1 MGFAMPVFLVGYVLI
16 YVFAVKL
23 GWLPVQGYRP
33 IAEGLWPWAE
43 SLILPSLALGI
54 TYMALIARITRASML
69 EVLAQDYIRTADS
82 KGLATSRVLLLH
94 ALKNASV
101 PIVTVIGIGIALLI
115 SGVVITETVFNIP
128 GLGRLTVDAVLKRDY
143 PIVQGLIIVFAGRQ
157 GAGQPHHRH
166 LLRLPRS
173 AHQVLSPVTLTA
185 TAEDMPRRSPRRW
198 RASLPPSAAT
208 PRSSSAPC
216 CSSPSSPW
224 RWPRPGSPAIPF
236 RQAPINRLRPPSER
250 FWFGT
255 DQFGR
260 DVFSR
265 TVYGA
270 RVSLIVGFAVAA
282 LASLIGLAVGLVCGY
297 FRRIDGIIMR
307 VMDGI
312 MAIPSILLA
321 IALITLTR
329 PGLGI
334 VIAAIVIPEVPRV
347 VRVVR
352 SVVLSI
358 RAQPYVESAIAGGTR
373 NAKLLVRHILPNTL
387 APLIVQATYVCAS
400 AMLIEA
406 GLSFLG
412 AGVPPE
418 IPSWG
423 NIIAQGRTFFQIA
436 PWSIFIP
443 GAFLAATVLAVNM
456 LGDGLRD
463 RLDPRLARRL

>member
-1 MGFAMPVFLVGYVLI
+1 VTLA
-16 YVFAVKL
+16 AAADAA
-23 GWLPVQGYRP
+23 LPP
-33 IAEGLWPWAE
+33 IASP
-43 SLILPSLALGI
+43 LAKAAAAVRRNPTI
-54 TYMALIARITRASML
+54 F
-69 EVLAQDYIRTADS
+69 
-82 KGLATSRVLLLH
+82 
-94 ALKNASV
+94 
-101 PIVTVIGIGIALLI
+101 IGAALLTAL
-115 SGVVITETVFNIP
+115 V
-128 GLGRLTVDAVLKRDY
+128 AM
-143 PIVQGLIIVFAGRQ
+143 
-157 GAGQPHHRH
+157 
-166 LLRLPRS
+166 
-173 AHQVLSPVTLTA
+173 TL
-185 TAEDMPRRSPRRW
+185 
-198 RASLPPSAAT
+198 AA
-208 PRSSSAPC
+208 
-216 CSSPSSPW
+216 PW
-224 RWPRPGSPAIPF
+224 IAADPF
-236 RQAPINRLRPPSER
+236 RQAPINRLRPPSEP

-260 DVFSR
+260 DVFAR
-265 TVYGA
+265 TVHGA
-270 RVSLIVGFAVAA
+270 RVSLIVGLSVATIS
-282 LASLIGLAVGLVCGY
+282 SLIGLAVGLVCGY
-297 FRRIDGIIMR
+297 FKRIDGIVMR

-312 MAIPSILLA
+312 MSIPSILLA

-334 VIAAIVIPEVPRV
+334 VIVAIVIPEVPRI

-358 RAQPYVESAIAGGTR
+358 RDQPYIESAIAGGTR
-373 NAKLLVRHILPNTL
+373 NTKLLLRHVLPNTL

-463 RLDPRLARRL
+463 RLDPRLARRM

>member
-1 MGFAMPVFLVGYVLI
+1 
-16 YVFAVKL
+16 
-23 GWLPVQGYRP
+23 
-33 IAEGLWPWAE
+33 
-43 SLILPSLALGI
+43 
-54 TYMALIARITRASML
+54 
-69 EVLAQDYIRTADS
+69 
-82 KGLATSRVLLLH
+82 
-94 ALKNASV
+94 
-101 PIVTVIGIGIALLI
+101 
-115 SGVVITETVFNIP
+115 
-128 GLGRLTVDAVLKRDY
+128 
-143 PIVQGLIIVFAGRQ
+143 
-157 GAGQPHHRH
+157 
-166 LLRLPRS
+166 
-173 AHQVLSPVTLTA
+173 VTLSA
-185 TAEDMPRRSPRRW
+185 TA
-198 RASLPPSAAT
+198 AAT
-208 PRSSSAPC
+208 PAA
-216 CSSPSSPW
+216 SPLTRAAIAIRRNPTIFVGAALLAVLIAIAIMGPW
-224 RWPRPGSPAIPF
+224 FVADPF

-265 TVYGA
+265 TVHGA
-270 RVSLIVGFAVAA
+270 RVSLIVGLSVAA
-282 LASLIGLAVGLVCGY
+282 LASLIGLGIGLLCGY
-297 FRRIDGIIMR
+297 FRRVDGVIMR

-312 MAIPSILLA
+312 MAIPTILLA

-334 VIAAIVIPEVPRV
+334 VIVAIVIPEVPRI
-347 VRVVR
+347 VRVIR

-358 RAQPYVESAIAGGTR
+358 RTQPYVESAIAGGTR
-373 NAKLLVRHILPNTL
+373 STMLLVRHILPNAL

-436 PWSIFIP
+436 PWNILIP
-443 GAFLAATVLAVNM
+443 GAFLAVTVLAVNM

-463 RLDPRLARRL
+463 RLDPRLARRM